1 MGNQLQTKGAAEFIR
16 PIMAVS
22 EINEEFPMLTK
33 LLMQDNAIDSSG
45 DEELFGPVTCMR
57 AFRRLCIYYMY
68 IMNVSDVTFLCC

>member
-1 MGNQLQTKGAAEFIR
+1 MNLILDLHRELRVMGNQLQTKGAAEFIR

-57 AFRRLCIYYMY
+57 AFRRYA
-68 IMNVSDVTFLCC
+68 